1 MRWTQ
6 AALATRKRG
15 SMMAQLADGQAV
27 WSWHPD
33 AGVWFVGSNFHRR
46 RWLTSP
52 AHRGDH
58 GGAAKTIAQEMPGAP
73 GEPVVNTLV
82 CLFTYLHARLRA
94 HRAPGISCALLFS
107 RDGRLMHNP
116 GEIAPRECESVRCH
130 CEERLRRSNPE
141 TRGGET

>member
-33 AGVWFVGSNFHRR
+33 AGVKFVESNFHRR

-58 GGAAKTIAQEMPGAP
+58 GVTVKTIARGMPGYS
-73 GEPVVNTLV
+73 GEPVVTTLV
-82 CLFTYLHARLRA
+82 CLFYYLHARLRVHWA
-94 HRAPGISCALLFS
+94 SGIPCALCFL
-107 RDGRLMHNP
+107 G
-116 GEIAPRECESVRCH
+116 AT
-130 CEERLRRSNPE
+130 RR
-141 TRGGET
+141 T